1 MASKKIISVVIPV
14 YNEEG
19 NIEPFLKELVKAI
32 PVKYDVEYIFV
43 DDGSTDSTLATIK
56 QVQSKNEQVK
66 YISFTR
72 NFGHQYALK
81 AGLDHARGSAV
92 ISLDGDFQHPPKL
105 IPKMLEKWATG
116 KYKIVF
122 TRRVDVAKSFSLK
135 QITSKLFYRFINSM
149 SEIKVDVGSA
159 DFRLLDREV
168 VKVITSSEEANL
180 FLRGLVSW
188 TGFSSYAIDYI
199 PDSRAWGTSKYTYP
213 KMLRLALDAI
223 TSFSIIPLRFATI
236 IGFFMSL
243 FSGIYGLYAV
253 IVFLTN
259 RSSVIIGWPSVIIS
273 VLFIGGLQLLILGIV
288 GEYIGKIFLET
299 KKRPLYIVQEKSL

>member
-1 MASKKIISVVIPV
+1 MSKTLISIVIPV

-19 NIEPFLKELVKAI
+19 NILPFFAELKQAI
-32 PVKYDVEYIFV
+32 PKEYEVEFIYV
-43 DDGSTDSTLATIK
+43 DDGSTDSTLSKIK
-56 QVQSKNEQVK
+56 QLQAKNKNVK

-81 AGLDHARGSAV
+81 AGLDHAQGEAV

-105 IPKMLEKWATG
+105 IPQMLEKWATG

-122 TRRVDVAKSFSLK
+122 TRRRDDVKTSYLK
-135 QITSKLFYRFINSM
+135 KLTSKLFYRFINSM
-149 SEIKVDVGSA
+149 SETKIDVGSA
-159 DFRLLDREV
+159 DFRLLDHEV

-188 TGFSSYAIDYI
+188 TGFSSYAIDYV
-199 PDSRAWGTSKYTYP
+199 PDSRVWGTSKYTYP

>member
-1 MASKKIISVVIPV
+1 MTKKKLISVIIPV

-19 NIEPFLKELVKAI
+19 NVVPFFAELKQAI
-32 PVKYDVEYIFV
+32 PKEYEVEFIYV
-43 DDGSTDSTLATIK
+43 DDGSTDSTLTKIK
-56 QVQSKNEQVK
+56 QLQAKNKNAK

-81 AGLDHARGSAV
+81 AGLDHAQGEAV

-122 TRRVDVAKSFSLK
+122 TRRIDDVKTTYLK

-149 SEIKVDVGSA
+149 SETKIDVGSA

-168 VKVITSSEEANL
+168 VRVITSSEEANL

-188 TGFSSYAIDYI
+188 TGFTSYAIDYV
-199 PDSRAWGTSKYTYP
+199 PDSRIWGTSKYTYP
-213 KMLRLALDAI
+213 KMIRLALDAI

>member
-1 MASKKIISVVIPV
+1 MTKKKLISVIIPV

-19 NIEPFLKELVKAI
+19 NVVPFFAELKQAI
-32 PVKYDVEYIFV
+32 PKEYEVEFIYV
-43 DDGSTDSTLATIK
+43 DDGSTDSTLAKIK
-56 QVQSKNEQVK
+56 QLQAKNKNVK

-81 AGLDHARGSAV
+81 AGLDHAQGEAV

-105 IPKMLEKWATG
+105 IPQMLEKWATG

-122 TRRVDVAKSFSLK
+122 TRRRDDVKTSYLK
-135 QITSKLFYRFINSM
+135 KLTSKLFYRFINSM
-149 SEIKVDVGSA
+149 SETKIDVGSA

-188 TGFSSYAIDYI
+188 TGFSSYAIDYV
-199 PDSRAWGTSKYTYP
+199 PDSRVWGTSKYTYP

-243 FSGIYGLYAV
+243 FSGIYGLYA
-253 IVFLTN
+253 
-259 RSSVIIGWPSVIIS
+259 
-273 VLFIGGLQLLILGIV
+273 
-288 GEYIGKIFLET
+288 
-299 KKRPLYIVQEKSL
+299 